1 MALITTNY
9 IGDMSATNGSN
20 NPEGGDT
27 RRDGDDNMRNIQGT
41 IKRTFP
47 NFGSPSKAVTPTE
60 DELNTLAGV
69 STTDP
74 IITLPVGTPML
85 FYLDV
90 APPTW
95 AILTVLDEHSV
106 TITQGS
112 ANTGITGGT
121 TGGTNDF
128 SAQFT
133 TVNASDEALTV
144 AQMPIHDHTMNAH
157 SHLLSATSLGTFTGF
172 QSGSTFASTGD
183 STGDQF
189 MRNGTDNAFVSGIVQ
204 SETSTMQTSGS
215 GDTHNHTVDL
225 NVKWAAC
232 IMAEKL

>member
-74 IITLPVGTPML
+74 IITFAVGTKMV
-85 FYLDV
+85 FYQDV
-90 APPTW
+90 APSGW
-95 AILTVLDEHSV
+95 SIDQTVDEHSIRV
-106 TITQGS
+106 TKGS
-112 ANTGITGGT
+112 ANAGVTGGT

-133 TVNASDEALTV
+133 TVNASDEALSV
-144 AQMPIHDHTMNAH
+144 AQMPSHTHTMNPH
-157 SHLLSATSLGTFTGF
+157 KHWLGG
-172 QSGSTFASTGD
+172 ASTAN
-183 STGDQF
+183 SQF
-189 MRNGTDNAFVSGIVQ
+189 ADGTKFANFVSGGDQYMRLQGSATIVNTDVIFN
-204 SETSTMQTSGS
+204 ETSTMQTAGS
-215 GDTHNHTVDL
+215 GATHNHSVDL

-232 IMAEKL
+232 IVATKL